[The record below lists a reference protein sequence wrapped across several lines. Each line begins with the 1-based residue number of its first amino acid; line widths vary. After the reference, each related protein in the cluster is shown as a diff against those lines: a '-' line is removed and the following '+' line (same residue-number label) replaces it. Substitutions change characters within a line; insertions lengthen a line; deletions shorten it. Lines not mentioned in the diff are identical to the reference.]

1 MTQPSTLQATD
12 RTACA
17 VCADLLATGSHWAHA
32 GRLLVLTG
40 VISIVVNAH
49 NMGDTAVLMILFVL
63 LALGLVQ
70 QTLGVRVALDARLFD
85 RLARGDITDLPALDA
100 ALQQLFSLPA
110 GKLGRPLTPR
120 IAGARRLYQFQVATT
135 LLLAAANL
143 LIWWAPRA

>member
-1 MTQPSTLQATD
+1 MTQPSTLQASD

-49 NMGDTAVLMILFVL
+49 FMGLAPTLTTLCVL
-63 LALGLVQ
+63 LTLGLVQ
-70 QTLGVRVALDARLFD
+70 QMLSVRVALDARLFD
-85 RLARGDITDLPALDA
+85 RLARGDITDLPALDT
-100 ALQQLFSLPA
+100 ALQQLFSPPA
-110 GKLGRPLTPR
+110 GKLGRQLAPR
-120 IAGARRLYQFQVATT
+120 IAGAKRLYQFQIAAT

-143 LIWWAPRA
+143 AIWWLPRA